1 MIAFFGVQC
10 LRITTEDDLKR
21 FALLGEPLGHSMSPA
36 LHKAIYRQLEIDDAS
51 YRTVEI
57 PEERLKGF
65 FSGFRVGGF
74 DGVNV
79 TTPHKATVIS
89 LLDEVENK
97 AKVINAVNCINRVS
111 NKLTGY
117 NTDILGF
124 DYSLRQTGLNVE
136 GSKFAII
143 GAGGSAQAVG
153 AVLADGGANTISIFN
168 RSEDKAT
175 ELQKMIS
182 ELNSEV
188 GSHAHSLD
196 DLGTDSTDFDCV
208 INTTTV
214 GMSPN
219 VKDNPVPEGFFST
232 NTLAFDL
239 IYNPK
244 QTAFLA
250 AAEAAGSE
258 TVNGMQ
264 MLVAQAVYSV
274 EIWMGGNIVAHVDMN
289 ALVRDLE
296 KLIK

>member
-1 MIAFFGVQC
+1 M
-10 LRITTEDDLKR
+10 DYDLKR
-21 FALLGEPLGHSMSPA
+21 FALLGEPLGHSLSPA

-51 YRTVEI
+51 YRTVEL
-57 PEERLKGF
+57 PEERLKSF

-79 TTPHKATVIS
+79 TTPHKAAVIPM
-89 LLDEVENK
+89 LDEVDMK
-97 AKVINAVNCINRVS
+97 ANLIEAVNCINRVN

-124 DYSLRQTGLNVE
+124 AYSLRQTGLDVE
-136 GSKFAII
+136 DNRFAII

-153 AVLADGGANTISIFN
+153 AVLAEGGAKHVSIIN
-168 RSEDKAT
+168 RSEDRAEKLKSTILAVN
-175 ELQKMIS
+175 Q
-182 ELNSEV
+182 EV
-188 GSHAHSLD
+188 EVSIHGYN
-196 DLGTDSTDFDCV
+196 DLGGSSEFDCV
-208 INTTTV
+208 VNSTTV

-219 VKDNPVPEGFFST
+219 VKDSPVADVFFNS

-250 AAEAAGSE
+250 AAAKAGCS

>member
-1 MIAFFGVQC
+1 MD
-10 LRITTEDDLKR
+10 DDLKR
-21 FALLGEPLGHSMSPA
+21 FALLGEPLGHSLSPA

-51 YRTVEI
+51 YRTVEL
-57 PEERLKGF
+57 PEDRLKSF

-89 LLDEVENK
+89 LLDEVDAK
-97 AKVINAVNCINRVS
+97 AKVIEAVNCINRVN

-124 DYSLRQTGLNVE
+124 AYSLRQAELEVE
-136 GSKFAII
+136 GSSFAII

-153 AVLADGGANTISIFN
+153 AVIAEGGAKEVTIFN
-168 RSEDKAT
+168 RTPEKADRLKET
-175 ELQKMIS
+175 IQT
-182 ELNSEV
+182 LNNEV
-188 GSHAHSLD
+188 SVNVHGLD
-196 DLGTDSTDFDCV
+196 DLSSSDTFDCV
-208 INTTTV
+208 VNSTII

-219 VKDNPVPEGFFST
+219 VKDSPVPEGFFTSD
-232 NTLAFDL
+232 TLAFDL
-239 IYNPK
+239 VYNPK
-244 QTAFLA
+244 QTQFLA
-250 AAEAAGSE
+250 QAEKAGASAL
-258 TVNGMQ
+258 NGMQ

-289 ALVRDLE
+289 ALVRDIE

>member
-1 MIAFFGVQC
+1 M
-10 LRITTEDDLKR
+10 KR
-21 FALLGEPLGHSMSPA
+21 FALLGEPLGHSLSPA

-51 YRTVEI
+51 YRTVEL
-57 PEERLKGF
+57 PEERLKSF

-89 LLDEVENK
+89 MLDEVDTK
-97 AKVINAVNCINRVS
+97 AKLIDAVNCINRVN

-124 DYSLRQTGLNVE
+124 AYSLRQTGLEVE
-136 GSKFAII
+136 GNSFAVI

-153 AVLADGGANTISIFN
+153 AVLAEGNARHVSIFN
-168 RSEDKAT
+168 RSEDRAEKLKAT
-175 ELQKMIS
+175 IS
-182 ELNSEV
+182 AVNQDV
-188 GSHAHSLD
+188 GVSIHGYD
-196 DLGTDSTDFDCV
+196 DLGSSAEFDCV
-208 INTTTV
+208 VNSTTV

-219 VKDNPVPEGFFST
+219 VKESPIAAEFFDG

-250 AAEAAGSE
+250 AAEKAGCS